1 MRTSFVLAT
10 LLAFGL
16 GGTPAAAQTF
26 GLGAHAGVSVPT
38 SDYDDVA
45 ELGFLGGLDLWY
57 PLGMVSPALTW
68 YSSVDAIAHSYDHD
82 DADTGFFYVPVMT
95 GLRFD
100 IPVGPMSAFAT
111 GQLGLIATRG
121 PSFETTTGPI
131 TIGSDAEWDT
141 DFGFN
146 VGGGLQLTDK
156 LYAGVK
162 YYPLNNL
169 NFSYEGAEESAELD
183 VSFLDI
189 YVGFGVR

>member
-26 GLGAHAGVSVPT
+26 GLGAHAGISVPT
-38 SDYDDVA
+38 SEYDDVA
-45 ELGFLGGLDLWY
+45 ELGFLGGLDVWY
-57 PLGMVSPALTW
+57 PLAMVSPALTW
-68 YSSVDAIAHSYDHD
+68 YSSVDAIAHSFDHD

-100 IPVGPMSAFAT
+100 IPVGSLAAFAT
-111 GQLGLIATRG
+111 GQLGLVATRG
-121 PSFETTTGPI
+121 PSLATN
-131 TIGSDAEWDT
+131 AEWDT
-141 DFGFN
+141 DFGFTI
-146 VGGGLQLTDK
+146 GGGLQVTNNV
-156 LYAGVK
+156 YAGLK
-162 YYPLNNL
+162 YYPLNDL
-169 NFSYEGAEESAELD
+169 NFSYEGVDQSVEPD